1 MSHGEGE
8 QCGVEQ
14 GDREEQANN
23 MARLGGNGEHDM
35 RGQPKGGLQEVQQ
48 NFSPDQPGGEEEGGQ
63 KGLERVAQHED
74 GAQQQKVGSILVAL
88 LLVLVGKSSVTDYL
102 SHYNMCYDAA
112 IIIWF
117 LVANGREEVSI
128 LVMGGPGT
136 GKSTLINGLFGKE
149 KAIACNCCVHE

>member
-1 MSHGEGE
+1 M
-8 QCGVEQ
+8 
-14 GDREEQANN
+14 
-23 MARLGGNGEHDM
+23 
-35 RGQPKGGLQEVQQ
+35 
-48 NFSPDQPGGEEEGGQ
+48 
-63 KGLERVAQHED
+63 
-74 GAQQQKVGSILVAL
+74 
-88 LLVLVGKSSVTDYL
+88 LVGKSSVTDYL

-149 KAIACNCCVHE
+149 KAIATAVCMSIAYPQLLAACTTIILMYQSTLSSGSSLAKRR